1 MSWEVLT
8 MRSATSFFNGAIARS
23 DLRRYWPV
31 LFLYVGLWLIF
42 LPIPVW
48 NRAAERNP
56 ALVNLTELCADTY
69 ATAVVLALIFGG
81 MMAMASFSYLMTPRS
96 VGAMHALPQR
106 RGTLFWTHFLT
117 GWAMLAAGNLLVLAV
132 TALAALLGGL
142 ALTPALLTWF
152 VVATLLD
159 LIFLAL
165 GTLCAMVTGWLL
177 AVPVLYAAVN
187 CLAVALTWLGQQLAE
202 LLLDGFTMP
211 DAQPVITRWLTP
223 VYQLICDLGQSGP
236 SYSPFLTGKLPDDR
250 IQNADCASGLAPQGW
265 RTLLIFTA
273 VALVLTVLSRLLY
286 GRRKSELSGDAAAF
300 PWMRPVFRLGVGLVG
315 GLPLGMLLYVLVSVG
330 RSGDFSPARLCVCM
344 AVMGI
349 VCYLAAAMLVGKTL
363 RVLPKRLPGAAV
375 TALVLVLL
383 CVALR
388 ADVFGYA
395 DRTPQAEDVARAR
408 VYCLDTSFTLEDPR
422 SLETLVKAQAEL
434 AENRAADVNCRMTF
448 VVHYVLKDGTSM
460 ARCYRLAMTEP
471 VKAALEQVARLG
483 EVGNL
488 VLLIPVLAQQLHGVE
503 VHIRLQVPVRQAQA
517 LPPVIQRRPLL
528 QLQPVAGDVP
538 GGQHQGVGQGVFPLL
553 QGLVRQTVDQVQA
566 DVVQPGL
573 AAGGHGVLHLLPGV
587 NPAQP
592 PQGLVIRGLHP
603 QGDAVEARPAQGPQ
617 SPPVPGAVGVGLQ
630 GDLRPV
636 PDPAL
641 LLHGFQQGNKPLV
654 AQIAGGA
661 AAEIDGV
668 HPVVLHLGGH
678 LGDVPGQGRGIGV
691 HLLLAM
697 GQGVKIAIG
706 ALGLAEGNV
715 QIQAQ
720 GAVAV
725 DHRLFHISSPWAAG
739 WSPRQTDS

>member
-8 MRSATSFFNGAIARS
+8 MRSATSFFNPALARS
-23 DLRRYWPV
+23 DLRRYWPA

-69 ATAVVLALIFGG
+69 AAAVVLALIFGG
-81 MMAMASFSYLMTPRS
+81 IMATAVFSYLMQTRS

-202 LLLDGFTMP
+202 LLLDGFTVP
-211 DAQPVITRWLTP
+211 DVQPVITRWLTP

-236 SYSPFLTGKLPDDR
+236 SYSPFFTGVLPDDR
-250 IQNADCASGLAPQGW
+250 IQNADCVSGLAPQGW

-300 PWMRPVFRLGVGLVG
+300 SWMRPVFRLGVGLVG

-344 AVMGI
+344 ALMGAL
-349 VCYLAAAMLVGKTL
+349 CYLGASMLVGKTL
-363 RVLPKRLPGAAV
+363 RVLPKRLTGAAV

-383 CVALR
+383 CVVLR
-388 ADVFGYA
+388 ADVFGY
-395 DRTPQAEDVARAR
+395 RTRVPQAEKVSS
-408 VYCLDTSFTLEDPR
+408 VQVTYLDSTFTLTEPESIQTMVDAQ
-422 SLETLVKAQAEL
+422 STLARNVIVGRKIDMGDQTI
-434 AENRAADVNCRMTF
+434 RVT
-448 VVHYVLKDGTSM
+448 YTLKNGSSM
-460 ARCYRLAMTEP
+460 ARRFVVNISGE
-471 VKAALEQVARLG
+471 VQAALSRVVGLEEVQSNVLFNKRNVPESWKPRGGTLWVNALG
-483 EVGNL
+483 EERELTAEEAQTLYDAAWRDIHAGN
-488 VLLIPVLAQQLHGVE
+488 VLLAKGLDVNWTVLE
-503 VHIRLQVPVRQAQA
+503 IS
-517 LPPVIQRRPLL
+517 
-528 QLQPVAGDVP
+528 
-538 GGQHQGVGQGVFPLL
+538 F
-553 QGLVRQTVDQVQA
+553 
-566 DVVQPGL
+566 
-573 AAGGHGVLHLLPGV
+573 
-587 NPAQP
+587 
-592 PQGLVIRGLHP
+592 
-603 QGDAVEARPAQGPQ
+603 QGDRDAY
-617 SPPVPGAVGVGLQ
+617 S
-630 GDLRPV
+630 
-636 PDPAL
+636 
-641 LLHGFQQGNKPLV
+641 
-654 AQIAGGA
+654 
-661 AAEIDGV
+661 
-668 HPVVLHLGGH
+668 
-678 LGDVPGQGRGIGV
+678 
-691 HLLLAM
+691 
-697 GQGVKIAIG
+697 
-706 ALGLAEGNV
+706 
-715 QIQAQ
+715 
-720 GAVAV
+720 
-725 DHRLFHISSPWAAG
+725 ISSPRTSCTELMQALRDLG
-739 WSPRQTDS
+739 LSDSDMTGSMD

>member
-1 MSWEVLT
+1 M
-8 MRSATSFFNGAIARS
+8 
-23 DLRRYWPV
+23 
-31 LFLYVGLWLIF
+31 
-42 LPIPVW
+42 
-48 NRAAERNP
+48 
-56 ALVNLTELCADTY
+56 
-69 ATAVVLALIFGG
+69 
-81 MMAMASFSYLMTPRS
+81 
-96 VGAMHALPQR
+96 
-106 RGTLFWTHFLT
+106 
-117 GWAMLAAGNLLVLAV
+117 LAV
-132 TALAALLGGL
+132 TALTALLGGL

-211 DAQPVITRWLTP
+211 DVQPVITRWLTP

-236 SYSPFLTGKLPDDR
+236 KYSPFLTGKLPENY
-250 IQNADCASGLAPQGW
+250 IQNADCASGLTPQGW

-300 PWMRPVFRLGVGLVG
+300 SWMRPVFRLGVGLVG

-383 CVALR
+383 CVVLR

-434 AENRAADVNCRMTF
+434 AENRAADANYRRTF
-448 VVHYVLKDGTSM
+448 EVHYVLKDGTSM

-471 VKAALEQVARLG
+471 VKAALEQVARLE
-483 EVGNL
+483 EVQTYVMFNGN
-488 VLLIPVLAQQLHGVE
+488 
-503 VHIRLQVPVRQAQA
+503 VPPSGWQPTGGDLWLKTTIETRELTAEEAQA
-517 LPPVIQRRPLL
+517 LYDAAWRDIRAENVLPVD
-528 QLQPVAGDVP
+528 GDYAWL
-538 GGQHQGVGQGVFPLL
+538 GVEITLF
-553 QGLVRQTVDQVQA
+553 RD
-566 DVVQPGL
+566 
-573 AAGGHGVLHLLPGV
+573 
-587 NPAQP
+587 
-592 PQGLVIRGLHP
+592 
-603 QGDAVEARPAQGPQ
+603 GDRYTISSTKSSYKELTQ
-617 SPPVPGAVGVGLQ
+617 
-630 GDLRPV
+630 
-636 PDPAL
+636 AL
-641 LLHGFQQGNKPLV
+641 LDLGIP
-654 AQIAGGA
+654 
-661 AAEIDGV
+661 AEDIGEINID
-668 HPVVLHLGGH
+668 
-678 LGDVPGQGRGIGV
+678 
-691 HLLLAM
+691 
-697 GQGVKIAIG
+697 
-706 ALGLAEGNV
+706 
-715 QIQAQ
+715 
-720 GAVAV
+720 
-725 DHRLFHISSPWAAG
+725 
-739 WSPRQTDS
+739 

>member
-8 MRSATSFFNGAIARS
+8 MRSATSFFNPALARS

-31 LFLYVGLWLIF
+31 LFLYAGLWIIF

-56 ALVNLTELCADTY
+56 AMVNLTELCADTY
-69 ATAVVLALIFGG
+69 AAAVVLALIFGG
-81 MMAMASFSYLMTPRS
+81 IMATAVFSYLMQTRS

-187 CLAVALTWLGQQLAE
+187 CLAVALTWLGQKLAE

-211 DAQPVITRWLTP
+211 DVQPVITRWLTP

-300 PWMRPVFRLGVGLVG
+300 PWMRPVFRLGVGLIG
-315 GLPLGMLLYVLVSVG
+315 GLALGLALYGLVLAGLSFSV
-330 RSGDFSPARLCVCM
+330 PRLCVCM
-344 AVMGI
+344 ALMGAL
-349 VCYLAAAMLVGKTL
+349 CYLGASMLVGKTL
-363 RVLPKRLPGAAV
+363 RVLPKRLTGAAV

-383 CVALR
+383 CVVLR
-388 ADVFGYA
+388 ADVFGY
-395 DRTPQAEDVARAR
+395 RTRVPQAEKVSS
-408 VYCLDTSFTLEDPR
+408 VQVIYLDSTFTLTEPESIQTMVDAQT
-422 SLETLVKAQAEL
+422 TLARNVIVGRKIDMGDQTI
-434 AENRAADVNCRMTF
+434 RVT
-448 VVHYVLKDGTSM
+448 YTLKNGSSM
-460 ARCYRLAMTEP
+460 ARRFVVNISGE
-471 VKAALEQVARLG
+471 VQAALSRVVGLEEVQSNVLFNKRNVPECWKPRGGTLWVNALG
-483 EVGNL
+483 EERELTAEEAQTLYDAAWRDIHAGN
-488 VLLIPVLAQQLHGVE
+488 VLLAKGLDVNWAVLE
-503 VHIRLQVPVRQAQA
+503 IS
-517 LPPVIQRRPLL
+517 
-528 QLQPVAGDVP
+528 
-538 GGQHQGVGQGVFPLL
+538 F
-553 QGLVRQTVDQVQA
+553 
-566 DVVQPGL
+566 
-573 AAGGHGVLHLLPGV
+573 
-587 NPAQP
+587 
-592 PQGLVIRGLHP
+592 
-603 QGDAVEARPAQGPQ
+603 QGDRDAY
-617 SPPVPGAVGVGLQ
+617 S
-630 GDLRPV
+630 
-636 PDPAL
+636 
-641 LLHGFQQGNKPLV
+641 
-654 AQIAGGA
+654 
-661 AAEIDGV
+661 
-668 HPVVLHLGGH
+668 
-678 LGDVPGQGRGIGV
+678 
-691 HLLLAM
+691 
-697 GQGVKIAIG
+697 
-706 ALGLAEGNV
+706 
-715 QIQAQ
+715 
-720 GAVAV
+720 
-725 DHRLFHISSPWAAG
+725 ISSPRTSCTELIQALRDLG
-739 WSPRQTDS
+739 LSDSDMTGSMD

>member
-1 MSWEVLT
+1 
-8 MRSATSFFNGAIARS
+8 MRSATSFFNLALARS
-23 DLRRYWPV
+23 DLRRYWPA
-31 LFLYVGLWLIF
+31 LFLYVGLWIIF

-69 ATAVVLALIFGG
+69 AAAVVLALIFGG
-81 MMAMASFSYLMTPRS
+81 IMATAVFSYLMQTRS

-286 GRRKSELSGDAAAF
+286 ARRKSELSGDPAAF
-300 PWMRPVFRLGVGLVG
+300 SWVRPVFRLGVGLIG
-315 GLPLGMLLYVLVSVG
+315 GLALGMALYGLVLAGLSFSV
-330 RSGDFSPARLCVCM
+330 PRLCVCM
-344 AVMGI
+344 ALMGAL
-349 VCYLAAAMLVGKTL
+349 CYLGASMLVGKTL
-363 RVLPKRLPGAAV
+363 RVLPKRLTGAAV

-383 CVALR
+383 CVVLR
-388 ADVFGYA
+388 ADVFGY
-395 DRTPQAEDVARAR
+395 RTRVPQAEKVSS
-408 VYCLDTSFTLEDPR
+408 VQVIYLDSTFTLTEPESIQTMVDAQT
-422 SLETLVKAQAEL
+422 TLARNVIVGRKIDMGDQTI
-434 AENRAADVNCRMTF
+434 RVT
-448 VVHYVLKDGTSM
+448 YTLKNGSSM
-460 ARCYRLAMTEP
+460 ARRFVVNISGE
-471 VKAALEQVARLG
+471 VQAALSRVVSLEEVQSNVLFNKRNVPESWKPRGGTLWVNAIG
-483 EVGNL
+483 EEREL
-488 VLLIPVLAQQLHGVE
+488 TAE
-503 VHIRLQVPVRQAQA
+503 EAQA
-517 LPPVIQRRPLL
+517 LYDAAWRDIHAGNVLL
-528 QLQPVAGDVP
+528 AKGLDVNWTMLEIS
-538 GGQHQGVGQGVFPLL
+538 F
-553 QGLVRQTVDQVQA
+553 
-566 DVVQPGL
+566 
-573 AAGGHGVLHLLPGV
+573 
-587 NPAQP
+587 
-592 PQGLVIRGLHP
+592 
-603 QGDAVEARPAQGPQ
+603 QGDRDAY
-617 SPPVPGAVGVGLQ
+617 S
-630 GDLRPV
+630 
-636 PDPAL
+636 
-641 LLHGFQQGNKPLV
+641 
-654 AQIAGGA
+654 
-661 AAEIDGV
+661 
-668 HPVVLHLGGH
+668 
-678 LGDVPGQGRGIGV
+678 
-691 HLLLAM
+691 
-697 GQGVKIAIG
+697 
-706 ALGLAEGNV
+706 
-715 QIQAQ
+715 
-720 GAVAV
+720 
-725 DHRLFHISSPWAAG
+725 ISSPRTSCTELMQALRDLG
-739 WSPRQTDS
+739 LSDSDMTGSMD

>member
-1 MSWEVLT
+1 
-8 MRSATSFFNGAIARS
+8 MRSAKSFFNGAIARS

-31 LFLYVGLWLIF
+31 LFLYVGLWLLF

-69 ATAVVLALIFGG
+69 AAAVVLALIFGG
-81 MMAMASFSYLMTPRS
+81 IMATAVFSYLMQTRS

-250 IQNADCASGLAPQGW
+250 IQNADCVSGLAPQGW

-300 PWMRPVFRLGVGLVG
+300 SWMRPVFRLGVGLVG

-330 RSGDFSPARLCVCM
+330 RSGDLSPARLCVCM

-383 CVALR
+383 CVVLR
-388 ADVFGYA
+388 ADVFGY
-395 DRTPQAEDVARAR
+395 RTRVPQAEKVHSVRVISSDVDVKLTDPASIRAVAEAQPVLVEHQVASGNGGRMFR
-408 VYCLDTSFTLEDPR
+408 VQY
-422 SLETLVKAQAEL
+422 
-434 AENRAADVNCRMTF
+434 N
-448 VVHYVLKDGTSM
+448 LKNGSAM
-460 ARCYRLAMTEP
+460 ARCFWLDTTPEAQAAMAR
-471 VKAALEQVARLG
+471 VVGLEEYQISVMFNGSSPPTDWKPRTGSLYIIGQEERELTA
-483 EVGNL
+483 E
-488 VLLIPVLAQQLHGVE
+488 E
-503 VHIRLQVPVRQAQA
+503 AQA
-517 LPPVIQRRPLL
+517 LYDAAWRDIR
-528 QLQPVAGDVP
+528 AGNALPAD
-538 GGQHQGVGQGVFPLL
+538 GDYAFLSFEIYLSDGK
-553 QGLVRQTVDQVQA
+553 VQYY
-566 DVVQPGL
+566 
-573 AAGGHGVLHLLPGV
+573 
-587 NPAQP
+587 
-592 PQGLVIRGLHP
+592 I
-603 QGDAVEARPAQGPQ
+603 
-617 SPPVPGAVGVGLQ
+617 GATKSTYRELTQ
-630 GDLRPV
+630 
-636 PDPAL
+636 AL
-641 LLHGFQQGNKPLV
+641 LDLGVPESDLG
-654 AQIAGGA
+654 
-661 AAEIDGV
+661 EILID
-668 HPVVLHLGGH
+668 
-678 LGDVPGQGRGIGV
+678 
-691 HLLLAM
+691 
-697 GQGVKIAIG
+697 
-706 ALGLAEGNV
+706 
-715 QIQAQ
+715 
-720 GAVAV
+720 
-725 DHRLFHISSPWAAG
+725 
-739 WSPRQTDS
+739 

>member
-1 MSWEVLT
+1 
-8 MRSATSFFNGAIARS
+8 MRSAKSFFNGAIARS

-81 MMAMASFSYLMTPRS
+81 IMATAVFSYLMQTRS

-132 TALAALLGGL
+132 TALTALLGGL

-211 DAQPVITRWLTP
+211 DVQPVITRWLTP

-236 SYSPFLTGKLPDDR
+236 KYSPFLTGKLPENY
-250 IQNADCASGLAPQGW
+250 IQNADCASGLTPQGW

-300 PWMRPVFRLGVGLVG
+300 SWMRPVFRLGVGLVG

-330 RSGDFSPARLCVCM
+330 R
-344 AVMGI
+344 
-349 VCYLAAAMLVGKTL
+349 AATSA
-363 RVLPKRLPGAAV
+363 PPGCA
-375 TALVLVLL
+375 
-383 CVALR
+383 
-388 ADVFGYA
+388 YA
-395 DRTPQAEDVARAR
+395 WP
-408 VYCLDTSFTLEDPR
+408 
-422 SLETLVKAQAEL
+422 
-434 AENRAADVNCRMTF
+434 
-448 VVHYVLKDGTSM
+448 
-460 ARCYRLAMTEP
+460 
-471 VKAALEQVARLG
+471 
-483 EVGNL
+483 
-488 VLLIPVLAQQLHGVE
+488 
-503 VHIRLQVPVRQAQA
+503 
-517 LPPVIQRRPLL
+517 
-528 QLQPVAGDVP
+528 
-538 GGQHQGVGQGVFPLL
+538 
-553 QGLVRQTVDQVQA
+553 
-566 DVVQPGL
+566 
-573 AAGGHGVLHLLPGV
+573 
-587 NPAQP
+587 
-592 PQGLVIRGLHP
+592 
-603 QGDAVEARPAQGPQ
+603 
-617 SPPVPGAVGVGLQ
+617 
-630 GDLRPV
+630 
-636 PDPAL
+636 
-641 LLHGFQQGNKPLV
+641 
-654 AQIAGGA
+654 
-661 AAEIDGV
+661 
-668 HPVVLHLGGH
+668 
-678 LGDVPGQGRGIGV
+678 
-691 HLLLAM
+691 
-697 GQGVKIAIG
+697 
-706 ALGLAEGNV
+706 
-715 QIQAQ
+715 
-720 GAVAV
+720 
-725 DHRLFHISSPWAAG
+725 
-739 WSPRQTDS
+739 

>member
-1 MSWEVLT
+1 
-8 MRSATSFFNGAIARS
+8 MRSATSFFNPALARS

-81 MMAMASFSYLMTPRS
+81 MMAMASFSYLMNPRS

-344 AVMGI
+344 ALMGAL
-349 VCYLAAAMLVGKTL
+349 CYLGASMLVGKTL
-363 RVLPKRLPGAAV
+363 RVLPKRLTGAAV

-383 CVALR
+383 CVVLR
-388 ADVFGYA
+388 ADVFGY
-395 DRTPQAEDVARAR
+395 RTRVPQAEKVYSVRVISSDVDVKLTDPASIRAVAEAQPVLVEHQVASGNGGRMFR
-408 VYCLDTSFTLEDPR
+408 VQY
-422 SLETLVKAQAEL
+422 
-434 AENRAADVNCRMTF
+434 N
-448 VVHYVLKDGTSM
+448 LKNGSAM
-460 ARCYRLAMTEP
+460 ARCFWLDTTPEAQAAMAR
-471 VKAALEQVARLG
+471 VVGLEEYQISVMFNGSSPPTDWKPRTGSLYIIGQEERELTA
-483 EVGNL
+483 E
-488 VLLIPVLAQQLHGVE
+488 E
-503 VHIRLQVPVRQAQA
+503 AQA
-517 LPPVIQRRPLL
+517 LYDAAWRDIR
-528 QLQPVAGDVP
+528 AGNALPAD
-538 GGQHQGVGQGVFPLL
+538 GDYAFLSFEIYLSDGK
-553 QGLVRQTVDQVQA
+553 VQYY
-566 DVVQPGL
+566 
-573 AAGGHGVLHLLPGV
+573 
-587 NPAQP
+587 
-592 PQGLVIRGLHP
+592 I
-603 QGDAVEARPAQGPQ
+603 
-617 SPPVPGAVGVGLQ
+617 GATKSTYRELTQ
-630 GDLRPV
+630 
-636 PDPAL
+636 AL
-641 LLHGFQQGNKPLV
+641 LDLGVPESDLG
-654 AQIAGGA
+654 
-661 AAEIDGV
+661 EILID
-668 HPVVLHLGGH
+668 
-678 LGDVPGQGRGIGV
+678 
-691 HLLLAM
+691 
-697 GQGVKIAIG
+697 
-706 ALGLAEGNV
+706 
-715 QIQAQ
+715 
-720 GAVAV
+720 
-725 DHRLFHISSPWAAG
+725 
-739 WSPRQTDS
+739 

>member
-1 MSWEVLT
+1 
-8 MRSATSFFNGAIARS
+8 MRSAKSFFNGAIARS

-31 LFLYVGLWLIF
+31 LFLYVGLWLLF

-81 MMAMASFSYLMTPRS
+81 IMATAVFSYLMQTRS

-132 TALAALLGGL
+132 TALTALLGGL

-187 CLAVALTWLGQQLAE
+187 CLAVALTWLGQQL
-202 LLLDGFTMP
+202 
-211 DAQPVITRWLTP
+211 
-223 VYQLICDLGQSGP
+223 
-236 SYSPFLTGKLPDDR
+236 
-250 IQNADCASGLAPQGW
+250 
-265 RTLLIFTA
+265 
-273 VALVLTVLSRLLY
+273 Y
-286 GRRKSELSGDAAAF
+286 GRRKSELSGDVAAF
-300 PWMRPVFRLGVGLVG
+300 SWMRPVFRLGVGLVG

-434 AENRAADVNCRMTF
+434 AENRAADMNYRMTF
-448 VVHYVLKDGTSM
+448 EVHYVLKDGTSM

-471 VKAALEQVARLG
+471 VKAALEQVARLEEVQTYVMFNGNVPPSGWQPTGGGLWLNAAG
-483 EVGNL
+483 ESREL
-488 VLLIPVLAQQLHGVE
+488 TAE
-503 VHIRLQVPVRQAQA
+503 EAQA
-517 LPPVIQRRPLL
+517 LYDAAWR
-528 QLQPVAGDVP
+528 D
-538 GGQHQGVGQGVFPLL
+538 
-553 QGLVRQTVDQVQA
+553 VQA
-566 DVVQPGL
+566 KNVLPVDGDYAWL
-573 AAGGHGVLHLLPGV
+573 GVEITLF
-587 NPAQP
+587 
-592 PQGLVIRGLHP
+592 RD
-603 QGDAVEARPAQGPQ
+603 GDSRTISATKSSYKELTQ
-617 SPPVPGAVGVGLQ
+617 
-630 GDLRPV
+630 
-636 PDPAL
+636 AL
-641 LLHGFQQGNKPLV
+641 LDLGIP
-654 AQIAGGA
+654 
-661 AAEIDGV
+661 AEDIGEINID
-668 HPVVLHLGGH
+668 
-678 LGDVPGQGRGIGV
+678 
-691 HLLLAM
+691 
-697 GQGVKIAIG
+697 
-706 ALGLAEGNV
+706 
-715 QIQAQ
+715 
-720 GAVAV
+720 
-725 DHRLFHISSPWAAG
+725 
-739 WSPRQTDS
+739 